1 MAKCIND
8 NGDSFVNINDFDLDD
23 NGANIREPNDN
34 NRDPTIPLSDTP
46 LETIFE
52 EDKGKDRPKF
62 SP

>member
-1 MAKCIND
+1 MAKYID
-8 NGDSFVNINDFDLDD
+8 DDGDSFVDIDGFVSDD

-34 NRDPTIPLSDTP
+34 NGDPTIPLSNAT

-62 SP
+62 GP